1 MYEALN
7 NYHLHGSIP
16 CAKHG
21 RDMYPGGGWVLPYL
35 GHRGTCLW
43 TEYLFFGLAVL
54 NWVFNSRGQG
64 TPLYDLHG
72 DVRPDRV
79 WFSGCF
85 VLNGVF
91 CLKQGIAT

>member
-16 CAKHG
+16 GAKQP
-21 RDMYPGGGWVLPYL
+21 RYVPWGGGYSLIWAI
-35 GHRGTCLW
+35 GGRASGQSIF
-43 TEYLFFGLAVL
+43 FFGLAVL
-54 NWVFNSRGQG
+54 NWVFNSPGQG